1 MLLNWFDIV
10 MKRNSIKVHIIGG
23 GISGLIA
30 AQVLENHGLSP
41 VIIDANDRVG
51 GRLKTDAVKGFQLDR
66 GFQVLLSSYS
76 AAKKYLDYKSLNLQ
90 KLKAGSCVFAGGKQ
104 YFFGDPL
111 RDMSLFIPTLF
122 SPLGTLGDKL
132 KVAKLNFH
140 LQKKSIDKIF
150 EDREITTKEYL
161 TAKGFSKNIIK
172 NFFTPFFSGIFLEDE
187 LYTSSRM
194 FEFVFKMFG
203 EGLALMP
210 KGGIEDISIHLKDKL
225 QKTEIHHN
233 SFVSN
238 VKDMEITMSDG
249 KKIKTNYTIIATEPT
264 NLVDGLKGQKVDWKS
279 CQNLYFTSSSR
290 VYEKAFIGLV
300 SNQECLINNI
310 FYPTSIPTRKK
321 GKDELISVTVVK
333 EHGLPD
339 KELIERVKNELKK
352 ECKIEGITFLKLYNI
367 PKALPKLNNLQY
379 DITPSETKLKD
390 GIFLA
395 GDVLLNG
402 SLNAA
407 ILAGEKA
414 ALGVLEALKNSVVL
428 G

>member
-1 MLLNWFDIV
+1 MNT
-10 MKRNSIKVHIIGG
+10 NSIKVHIIGG
-23 GISGLIA
+23 GISGLVA
-30 AQVLENHGLSP
+30 AQVLENSGFSP
-41 VIIDANDRVG
+41 VILDAESRVG
-51 GRLKTDAVKGFQLDR
+51 GRLKTDIVKGHQLDR

-90 KLKAGSCVFAGGKQ
+90 KLQAGSCVFADGKQ

-111 RDMSLFIPTLF
+111 RDLSLFIPTLF

-132 KVAKLNFH
+132 KIAKLNFQ
-140 LQKKSIDKIF
+140 LQRKTLDKIF

-161 TAKGFSKNIIK
+161 IAKGFSKTIIK
-172 NFFTPFFSGIFLEDE
+172 NFFTPFFRGIFLEEE

-203 EGLALMP
+203 EGLALLP
-210 KGGIEDISIHLKDKL
+210 KGGIEDIPRHLKDKL
-225 QKTEIHHN
+225 QKTEIYHN
-233 SFVSN
+233 SFASS
-238 VKDMEITMSDG
+238 VKDMEITLADG

-264 NLVDGLKGQKVDWKS
+264 NLVEGLKGQDTGWKS
-279 CQNLYFTSSSR
+279 CQNLYFTCSRR

-310 FYPTSIPTRKK
+310 FYPTSVPTNKK
-321 GKDELISVTVVK
+321 TKDELLSVTIVK
-333 EHGLPD
+333 DHGLAE
-339 KELIERVKNELKK
+339 KELIERVKKELKE
-352 ECKIEGITFLKLYNI
+352 ECKIEDVEFLKFYNI
-367 PKALPKLNNLQY
+367 PRALPKLSNLQY
-379 DITPSETKLKD
+379 DISPSETKLKD

-414 ALGVLEALKNSVVL
+414 AMGVLDAVKKNL
-428 G
+428 TRA

>member
-1 MLLNWFDIV
+1 

-23 GISGLIA
+23 GISGLVA
-30 AQVLENHGLSP
+30 AQVLESHGLSP
-41 VIIDANDRVG
+41 VIIDGSDRVG
-51 GRLKTDAVKGFQLDR
+51 GRLKTDTVKGFQLDR

-90 KLKAGSCVFAGGKQ
+90 NLKAGSCVFAGGKQ
-104 YFFGDPL
+104 YFFGDPI
-111 RDMSLFIPTLF
+111 RDVSLFIPTLF

-264 NLVDGLKGQKVDWKS
+264 NLVEGLKGQKVDWKS
-279 CQNLYFTSSSR
+279 CQNLYFTCSSR

-310 FYPTSIPTRKK
+310 FYPTSIPTDKK

-333 EHGLPD
+333 DHGLTE

-390 GIFLA
+390 GVFLA

-414 ALGVLEALKNSVVL
+414 ALGVLEALKNSVVSS
-428 G
+428 

>member
-1 MLLNWFDIV
+1 

-23 GISGLIA
+23 GVSGLIA

-51 GRLKTDAVKGFQLDR
+51 GRVKTDIVKGFQLDR

-76 AAKKYLDYKSLNLQ
+76 AAKKYLDYKSLDLQ
-90 KLKAGSCVFAGGKQ
+90 RLKAGSCVFVNGKKC
-104 YFFGDPL
+104 FFGDPL
-111 RDMSLFIPTLF
+111 RDFSLFLPTLF
-122 SPLGTLGDKL
+122 SSLGTIGDKV
-132 KVAKLNFH
+132 KIAKLNFH
-140 LQKKSIDKIF
+140 LQKKTIDKIF
-150 EDREITTKEYL
+150 KDREITTNEYL
-161 TAKGFSKNIIK
+161 TSIGFSKNIIK

-210 KGGIEDISIHLKDKL
+210 KGGIEEISKQLKNKLEKTKILFNTVVSEIKDK
-225 QKTEIHHN
+225 EI
-233 SFVSN
+233 
-238 VKDMEITMSDG
+238 ILSDD
-249 KKIKTNYTIIATEPT
+249 KKIKTHYAIVATEPS
-264 NLVDGLKGQKVDWKS
+264 NLVRGLKNQKVEWKS
-279 CQNLYFTSSSR
+279 CQNLYFTCSER
-290 VYEKAFIGLV
+290 VYKKAFIGLV

-310 FYPTSIPTRKK
+310 FYPTSIPANKK
-321 GKDELISVTVVK
+321 GGSELVSVTVVK
-333 EHGLPD
+333 DHDLPE
-339 KELIERVKNELKK
+339 KELIERVKKELKK
-352 ECKIEGITFLKLYNI
+352 ECKIENVSFLKLYNI

-379 DITPSETKLKD
+379 DVSPSETKVKD
-390 GIFLA
+390 GVFLA

-414 ALGVLEALKNSVVL
+414 AMGVLEAVEKNIVK

>member
-1 MLLNWFDIV
+1 MNT
-10 MKRNSIKVHIIGG
+10 NSIKVHIIGG
-23 GISGLIA
+23 GISGLVA
-30 AQVLENHGLSP
+30 AQVLENSGFSP
-41 VIIDANDRVG
+41 VILDAENRVG
-51 GRLKTDAVKGFQLDR
+51 GRLKTDVVKGHQLDR

-90 KLKAGSCVFAGGKQ
+90 KLQAGSCVFADGKQ

-111 RDMSLFIPTLF
+111 RDLSLFIPTLF

-132 KVAKLNFH
+132 KIAKLNFH
-140 LQKKSIDKIF
+140 LQRKTLDKIF

-161 TAKGFSKNIIK
+161 IAKGFSKTIIK
-172 NFFTPFFSGIFLEDE
+172 NFFTPFFRGIFLEEE

-203 EGLALMP
+203 EGLALLP
-210 KGGIEDISIHLKDKL
+210 KGGIEDIPRHLKDTL
-225 QKTEIHHN
+225 QKTEIYHN
-233 SFVSN
+233 SFASS
-238 VKDMEITMSDG
+238 VKDMEITLANG

-264 NLVDGLKGQKVDWKS
+264 NLVEGLKGQDTGWKS
-279 CQNLYFTSSSR
+279 CQNLYFTCSRR

-310 FYPTSIPTRKK
+310 FYPTSVPTNKK
-321 GKDELISVTVVK
+321 TEDELLSVTIVK
-333 EHGLPD
+333 DHGLAE
-339 KELIERVKNELKK
+339 KELIERVKKELKE
-352 ECKIEGITFLKLYNI
+352 ECKIEDVEFLKFYNI
-367 PKALPKLNNLQY
+367 PRALPKLSNLQY
-379 DITPSETKLKD
+379 DISPSETKLKD

-414 ALGVLEALKNSVVL
+414 AMGVLDAIKKNL
-428 G
+428 TQT

>member
-1 MLLNWFDIV
+1 MNT
-10 MKRNSIKVHIIGG
+10 NSIKVHIIGG
-23 GISGLIA
+23 GISGLVA
-30 AQVLENHGLSP
+30 AQVLENSGFSP
-41 VIIDANDRVG
+41 VILDAESRVG
-51 GRLKTDAVKGFQLDR
+51 GRLKTDIVKGHQLDR

-76 AAKKYLDYKSLNLQ
+76 AANKYLDYKSLNLQ
-90 KLKAGSCVFAGGKQ
+90 KLQAGSCVFADGKQ

-111 RDMSLFIPTLF
+111 RDLSLFIPTLF

-132 KVAKLNFH
+132 KIAKLNFH
-140 LQKKSIDKIF
+140 LQRKTLDKIF

-161 TAKGFSKNIIK
+161 IAKGFSKTIIK
-172 NFFTPFFSGIFLEDE
+172 NFFTPFFRGIFLEEE

-203 EGLALMP
+203 EGLALLP
-210 KGGIEDISIHLKDKL
+210 KGGIEDIPTHLKDKL
-225 QKTEIHHN
+225 QKTEIYHN
-233 SFVSN
+233 SFASS
-238 VKDMEITMSDG
+238 VKDMEITLADG

-264 NLVDGLKGQKVDWKS
+264 NLVEGLKGQDTGWKS
-279 CQNLYFTSSSR
+279 CQNLYFTCSRR

-310 FYPTSIPTRKK
+310 FYPTSVPTNKK
-321 GKDELISVTVVK
+321 TKDELLSVTIVK
-333 EHGLPD
+333 DHGLAE
-339 KELIERVKNELKK
+339 KELIERVKKELKE
-352 ECKIEGITFLKLYNI
+352 ECKIEDVEFLKFYNI
-367 PKALPKLNNLQY
+367 PRALPKLSNLQY
-379 DITPSETKLKD
+379 DISPSETKLKD

-414 ALGVLEALKNSVVL
+414 AMGVLDAVKKNLTQV
-428 G
+428 

>member
-1 MLLNWFDIV
+1 MNT
-10 MKRNSIKVHIIGG
+10 NSIKVHIIGG
-23 GISGLIA
+23 GISGLVA
-30 AQVLENHGLSP
+30 AQVLESHGLSP
-41 VIIDANDRVG
+41 VIIDAESRVG
-51 GRLKTDAVKGFQLDR
+51 GRLKTDIVKGHQLDR

-90 KLKAGSCVFAGGKQ
+90 KLKAGSCVFANGKQ

-111 RDMSLFIPTLF
+111 RDLSLFIPTLF

-132 KVAKLNFH
+132 KIAKLNFQ
-140 LQKKSIDKIF
+140 LQRKTLDKIF

-161 TAKGFSKNIIK
+161 IAKGFSKNIIK
-172 NFFTPFFSGIFLEDE
+172 NFFTPFFRGIFLEEE

-203 EGLALMP
+203 EGLALLP
-210 KGGIEDISIHLKDKL
+210 KGGIEDIPIHLKDKL
-225 QKTEIHHN
+225 QKTEIYHN
-233 SFVSN
+233 SFASS
-238 VKDMEITMSDG
+238 VKDMEITLANG

-264 NLVDGLKGQKVDWKS
+264 NLVEGLKGQDTGWKS
-279 CQNLYFTSSSR
+279 CQNLYFTCSRR

-310 FYPTSIPTRKK
+310 FYPTSVPTNKK
-321 GKDELISVTVVK
+321 TKDELLSVTIVK
-333 EHGLPD
+333 DHGLAE
-339 KELIERVKNELKK
+339 KELIERVKKELKE
-352 ECKIEGITFLKLYNI
+352 ECKIEDVEFLKFYNI
-367 PKALPKLNNLQY
+367 PRALPKLSNLQY
-379 DITPSETKLKD
+379 DISPSETKLKD

-414 ALGVLEALKNSVVL
+414 AMGVLDAVKKNL
-428 G
+428 TQA

>member
-1 MLLNWFDIV
+1 MNT
-10 MKRNSIKVHIIGG
+10 NSIKVHIIGG
-23 GISGLIA
+23 GISGLVA
-30 AQVLENHGLSP
+30 AQVLENSGFSP
-41 VIIDANDRVG
+41 VILDAENRVG
-51 GRLKTDAVKGFQLDR
+51 GRLKTDVVKGHQLDR

-90 KLKAGSCVFAGGKQ
+90 KLQAGSCVFADGKQ

-111 RDMSLFIPTLF
+111 RDLSLFIPTLF

-132 KVAKLNFH
+132 KIAKLNFH
-140 LQKKSIDKIF
+140 LKRKTLDKIF

-161 TAKGFSKNIIK
+161 IAKGFSKTIIK
-172 NFFTPFFSGIFLEDE
+172 NFFTPFFRGIFLEEE

-203 EGLALMP
+203 EGLALLP
-210 KGGIEDISIHLKDKL
+210 KGGIEDIPRHLKDTL
-225 QKTEIHHN
+225 QKTEIYHN
-233 SFVSN
+233 SFASS
-238 VKDMEITMSDG
+238 VKDMEITLADG

-264 NLVDGLKGQKVDWKS
+264 NLVEGLKGQDTGWKS
-279 CQNLYFTSSSR
+279 CQNLYFTCSRR

-310 FYPTSIPTRKK
+310 FYPTSVPTNKK
-321 GKDELISVTVVK
+321 TEDELLSVTIVK
-333 EHGLPD
+333 DHGLAE
-339 KELIERVKNELKK
+339 KELIERVKKELKE
-352 ECKIEGITFLKLYNI
+352 ECKIEDVEFLKFYNI
-367 PKALPKLNNLQY
+367 PRALPKLSNLQY
-379 DITPSETKLKD
+379 DISPSETKLKD

-414 ALGVLEALKNSVVL
+414 AMGVLDAVKKNL
-428 G
+428 TQT

>member
-1 MLLNWFDIV
+1 

-23 GISGLIA
+23 GVSGLVA
-30 AQVLENHGLSP
+30 AQVLENHGISP

-51 GRLKTDAVKGFQLDR
+51 GRLKTDIIKGFQLDR

-90 KLKAGSCVFAGGKQ
+90 KLRVGSCVFVGGKQ

-111 RDMSLFIPTLF
+111 RDVSLLMTTLF
-122 SPLGTLGDKL
+122 SPLGTLGDKF
-132 KVAKLNFH
+132 KIAKLNFN
-140 LQKKSIDKIF
+140 LKKKTIDKIF

-172 NFFTPFFSGIFLEDE
+172 NFFSPFFSGIFLEDE

-225 QKTEIHHN
+225 QKTEVYHN

-249 KKIKTNYTIIATEPT
+249 KKIKTNYTIIAAEPS
-264 NLVDGLKGQKVDWKS
+264 NLVEGLKIQKMDWKS
-279 CQNLYFTSSSR
+279 CQNLYFTCSSR

-310 FYPTSIPTRKK
+310 FYPTSMPTTKK

-333 EHGLPD
+333 DHGLPE

-367 PKALPKLNNLQY
+367 PKALPKINNLKY
-379 DITPSETKLKD
+379 DISPSETKVKD
-390 GIFLA
+390 GVFLA

-414 ALGVLEALKNSVVL
+414 ALGVLEALEKNITQ

>member
-1 MLLNWFDIV
+1 MNT
-10 MKRNSIKVHIIGG
+10 NSIKVHIIGG
-23 GISGLIA
+23 GISGLVA
-30 AQVLENHGLSP
+30 AQVLENNGLSP
-41 VIIDANDRVG
+41 IILDAESRVG
-51 GRLKTDAVKGFQLDR
+51 GRLKTDIVKGHQLDR
-66 GFQVLLSSYS
+66 GFQVLLSSYR

-111 RDMSLFIPTLF
+111 RDLSLFIPTLF

-132 KVAKLNFH
+132 KIAKLNFH
-140 LQKKSIDKIF
+140 LQRKTLDKIF

-161 TAKGFSKNIIK
+161 IAKGFSKTIIK
-172 NFFTPFFSGIFLEDE
+172 NFFTPFFRGIFLEEE
-187 LYTSSRM
+187 LHTSSRM

-203 EGLALMP
+203 EGLALIP
-210 KGGIEDISIHLKDKL
+210 KRGIEDIPIHLKDKL
-225 QKTEIHHN
+225 QKTEIYHS
-233 SFVSN
+233 SFASS
-238 VKDMEITMSDG
+238 VKNMEITLADG

-264 NLVDGLKGQKVDWKS
+264 NLVDGLKGQDAGWKS
-279 CQNLYFTSSSR
+279 CQNLYFTCSRR

-310 FYPTSIPTRKK
+310 FYPTSVPTNKK
-321 GKDELISVTVVK
+321 TKYELLSVTIVK
-333 EHGLPD
+333 DHGLTE
-339 KELIERVKNELKK
+339 KELIERVKKELKE
-352 ECKIEGITFLKLYNI
+352 ECKIEDVEFLKFYNI
-367 PKALPKLNNLQY
+367 PRALPKLSNLQY
-379 DITPSETKLKD
+379 DISPSETKLKD

-414 ALGVLEALKNSVVL
+414 AMGVLEAIKKNVTQS
-428 G
+428 

>member
-1 MLLNWFDIV
+1 MN
-10 MKRNSIKVHIIGG
+10 KNSIKVHIIGG
-23 GISGLIA
+23 GISGLVA

-51 GRLKTDAVKGFQLDR
+51 GRLKTDVVKGFQLDR

-76 AAKKYLDYKSLNLQ
+76 AAKKYLDYESLNLQ
-90 KLKAGSCVFAGGKQ
+90 KLKAGSCVFVGGKQ
-104 YFFGDPL
+104 WFFGDPL
-111 RDMSLFIPTLF
+111 RDMSLFMPTLF
-122 SPLGTLGDKL
+122 SPLGTFSDKL
-132 KVAKLNFH
+132 KIAKLNFH
-140 LQKKSIDKIF
+140 LQGKTIDKIF

-172 NFFTPFFSGIFLEDE
+172 SFFTPFFSGIFLESE
-187 LYTSSRM
+187 LNTSSRM
-194 FEFVFKMFG
+194 FEFIFKMFG
-203 EGLALMP
+203 EGLALLP
-210 KGGIEDISIHLKDKL
+210 KGGIEDISIHLKNKL
-225 QKTEIHHN
+225 QKTEIHN
-233 SFVSN
+233 NTLASN
-238 VKDMEITMSDG
+238 VKDKEITMSDG

-264 NLVDGLKGQKVDWKS
+264 NLVEGLKGQKVSWKS
-279 CQNLYFTSSSR
+279 CQNLYFTCSKR

-310 FYPTSIPTRKK
+310 FYPTSIPASKK

-333 EHGLPD
+333 DHGLPEE
-339 KELIERVKNELKK
+339 ELIERIQNELKE
-352 ECKIEGITFLKLYNI
+352 ECKIEDVTFLKLYNI
-367 PKALPKLNNLQY
+367 PQALPKLNNLKY
-379 DITPSETKLKD
+379 DISPTETKLKD
-390 GIFLA
+390 GVFLA

-414 ALGVLEALKNSVVL
+414 AMGVLEAAKKNIIF